1 MKKKDWG
8 KKGEIIT
15 NLDGYVGGP
24 MGGNSFLKKSIPGQ
38 QKNLLIKMVRNL
50 FNPNENIF
58 LEYEQQ

>member
-1 MKKKDWG
+1 MKKKRL
-8 KKGEIIT
+8 GEE
-15 NLDGYVGGP
+15 GGNHYKLRWICGWAH
-24 MGGNSFLKKSIPGQ
+24 GGNSFLKKSIPGQ

>member
-1 MKKKDWG
+1 
-8 KKGEIIT
+8 
-15 NLDGYVGGP
+15 

-38 QKNLLIKMVRNL
+38 QKKLLIKMVKNL